1 MSLLNRF
8 SAVISAIE
16 NAEVLHDTGIMKQ
29 FIVKGLDGFSYILDI
44 IQIDDEE
51 LLFTFTKTLEG
62 ERYNYNVS
70 IKGLRITVLNKD
82 VPALSNYIAL
92 LLSQYEYRFE
102 LDDDKR
108 TALLNEFVAKQ
119 LEGYDAKYVK
129 FNIGQACN
137 IKVEIE
143 YPYLTRG
150 LEVPYMLD
158 DKVNVKGIDHLLQAM
173 LEIEDELNHKIGD
186 EETKENERLANTV
199 LDIGTYYEV
208 IVLLKDDL
216 ISKRGLNQ

>member
-8 SAVISAIE
+8 SAIIANIE
-16 NAEVLHDTGIMKQ
+16 IADLIHDTGIMKQ
-29 FIVKGLDGFSYILDI
+29 FIVKGLHGLSYILDI
-44 IQIDDEE
+44 TQNDDEE
-51 LLFTFTKTLEG
+51 LLFTFTSTLEG
-62 ERYNYNVS
+62 ERYHYKVS
-70 IKGLRITVLNKD
+70 TNGFNITVFTKD
-82 VPALSNYIAL
+82 LPELSNFIAL
-92 LLSQYEYRFE
+92 LLSKYEYRFVLDNAKRSE
-102 LDDDKR
+102 L
-108 TALLNEFVAKQ
+108 LQEFVDKQ
-119 LEGYDAKYVK
+119 LDGYDAKYVK
-129 FNIGQACN
+129 LNIDQKGT

-143 YPYLTRG
+143 FPYLTRG

-158 DKVNVKGIDHLLQAM
+158 EKVNVKGIDHLLQAM

-216 ISKRGLNQ
+216 ISKRGLN

>member
-1 MSLLNRF
+1 MSLVNRF
-8 SAVISAIE
+8 SAIINNIE
-16 NAEVLHDTGIMKQ
+16 IADQIHDTGIMKQ
-29 FIVKGLDGFSYILDI
+29 FIVKGLHGLSYILDI
-44 IQIDDEE
+44 TQNDDEE
-51 LLFTFTKTLEG
+51 LLFTFTSTLEG
-62 ERYNYNVS
+62 VQYHYKVS
-70 IKGLRITVLNKD
+70 INGFKITVFTKD
-82 VPALSNYIAL
+82 LPELSNFIAL
-92 LLSQYEYRFE
+92 LLSQYEYRFV
-102 LDDDKR
+102 LDDGKR
-108 TALLNEFVAKQ
+108 SELLQEFVDKQ

-129 FNIGQACN
+129 LNIDQKGT

-143 YPYLTRG
+143 FPYITRG

-158 DKVNVKGIDHLLQAM
+158 EKVNVKGIDHLLQAM

-216 ISKRGLNQ
+216 ISKRGLN

>member
-8 SAVISAIE
+8 SAIIANIE
-16 NAEVLHDTGIMKQ
+16 IADMIHDTGIMKQ
-29 FIVKGLDGFSYILDI
+29 FIIKGLDGFSYILDI
-44 IQIDDEE
+44 TQNDNEE
-51 LLFTFTKTLEG
+51 LFFTFTSTFEEVQFHYK
-62 ERYNYNVS
+62 VS
-70 IKGLRITVLNKD
+70 INGFKITVFTKD
-82 VPALSNYIAL
+82 LPELSNFIAL
-92 LLSQYEYRFE
+92 LLSQYEYRFD

-129 FNIGQACN
+129 FNIGPACN

-158 DKVNVKGIDHLLQAM
+158 DKVNVMGIDHMLQAM
-173 LEIEDELNHKIGD
+173 LEMEDDLNHKIGD
-186 EETKENERLANTV
+186 EENDENQRLADMV
-199 LDIGTYYEV
+199 LDIGTFYEL
-208 IVLLKDDL
+208 IVSLKAEL
-216 ISKRGLNQ
+216 VSKRGLN

>member
-8 SAVISAIE
+8 SAIIANIE
-16 NAEVLHDTGIMKQ
+16 IADLIHDTGIMKQ
-29 FIVKGLDGFSYILDI
+29 FIIKGLDGFSYILDI
-44 IQIDDEE
+44 TQNDNEE
-51 LLFTFTKTLEG
+51 LFFTFTSTFEG
-62 ERYNYNVS
+62 VQFHYKAS
-70 IKGLRITVLNKD
+70 INGFKITVFTKDLPELN
-82 VPALSNYIAL
+82 NFIGL
-92 LLSQYEYRFE
+92 LLSYYEYRFDFDDAKRSE
-102 LDDDKR
+102 L
-108 TALLNEFVAKQ
+108 LQEFVDKQ

-129 FNIGQACN
+129 LNIDQSGN

-143 YPYLTRG
+143 LPYLTRG

-158 DKVNVKGIDHLLQAM
+158 EKVNVLGIDHMLHAM

-208 IVLLKDDL
+208 IALLKDDL
-216 ISKRGLNQ
+216 ISKRGLN

>member
-8 SAVISAIE
+8 SAVIGTIE

-70 IKGLRITVLNKD
+70 VKGLRITVLNKD

-102 LDDDKR
+102 LDDAKR
-108 TALLNEFVAKQ
+108 SELLQEFVDKQ

-129 FNIGQACN
+129 LNIDQSGN

-158 DKVNVKGIDHLLQAM
+158 DKVNVMGIDHMLQAM
-173 LEIEDELNHKIGD
+173 LEMEDELNHKIGD
-186 EETKENERLANTV
+186 EENDENQRLADMV
-199 LDIGTYYEV
+199 LDIGTFYEL
-208 IVLLKDDL
+208 IVSLKGEL
-216 ISKRGLNQ
+216 VSKRGLN

>member
-8 SAVISAIE
+8 SAIIANIE
-16 NAEVLHDTGIMKQ
+16 IADLIHDGSIIKK
-29 FIVKGLDGFSYILDI
+29 FIIKGLHGLAYILDI
-44 IQIDDEE
+44 TQNDDEE
-51 LLFTFTKTLEG
+51 LFFTFTSIPEG
-62 ERYNYNVS
+62 EQYHYKVS
-70 IKGLRITVLNKD
+70 INGLNITVFTKDLPELN
-82 VPALSNYIAL
+82 NFIGL
-92 LLSQYEYRFE
+92 LLSYYEYRFDFDDAKRSE
-102 LDDDKR
+102 L
-108 TALLNEFVAKQ
+108 LQEFVDKQ

-129 FNIGQACN
+129 LNIDQSGN

-143 YPYLTRG
+143 FPYLTRG

-158 DKVNVKGIDHLLQAM
+158 EKVNVLGIDHMLQAM

-216 ISKRGLNQ
+216 ISKRGLN